1 MSDCTCAD
9 PSKVAEAVNNVKSGH
24 TEDTKTI
31 DETLHG
37 KSLEP
42 AGSHGA
48 ISPLRPCSWAPPEWG
63 PEGEN
68 FKSLAWRAAAL
79 AIAIANGIAQSQ
91 IADMQQDLAESYYD
105 MAKFKWDRFSNKY
118 IPLELK
124 LLNEVRSEP
133 IAELN
138 CADDKSRAAEAVNI
152 AYDRMSSYMA
162 TKAKQYH
169 LCIDSTLLMQMER
182 KRTMALAD
190 TANFNMSD
198 DYWFMDYLN
207 DKRWN
212 RRSTVLDLGRNLSSE
227 AMKYGDVAL
236 ATMKTVGG
244 QINQAAQGLMSA
256 IGYYGARNDTY
267 YPTTF
272 LGHSNSALVGVGT
285 VQSGLNPSNNLA
297 AG

>member
-9 PSKVAEAVNNVKSGH
+9 PSKVAEAIKNAQDGH
-24 TEDTKTI
+24 KQDTNTI
-31 DETLHG
+31 DETLYG
-37 KSLEP
+37 KTLEP
-42 AGSHGA
+42 SGQHGSFA
-48 ISPLRPCSWAPPEWG
+48 PIRNCSWAAPEWG

-79 AIAIANGIAQSQ
+79 AIAVANSIAQGQ

-105 MAKFKWDRFSNKY
+105 MAEFKWNRFRDKY
-118 IPLELK
+118 VPLELK

-133 IAELN
+133 ILSLN

-152 AYDRMSSYMA
+152 SYDRMTDYMT

-169 LCIDSTLLMQMER
+169 MCIDSTLLMQMER
-182 KRTMALAD
+182 KRTVALAD
-190 TANFNMSD
+190 TANYNMTD
-198 DYWFMDYLN
+198 DQWYVDYRN

-212 RRSTVLDLGRNLSSE
+212 RRSNILDLGRNLSSE

-244 QINQAAQGLMSA
+244 QISQAAQGLMTA
-256 IGYYGARNDTY
+256 VGYYGARNDTY

-272 LGHSNSALVGVGT
+272 LGHSNSALVGIGT

>member
-9 PSKVAEAVNNVKSGH
+9 PQAVAKAVNGVESGH
-24 TEDTKTI
+24 QKDTQTI
-31 DETLHG
+31 DETLYG
-37 KSLEP
+37 KSLDPEGQH
-42 AGSHGA
+42 GSIA
-48 ISPLRPCSWAPPEWG
+48 PQRFCSWAAPEWG

-79 AIAIANGIAQSQ
+79 AIAIANSIAQGQ

-105 MAKFKWDRFSNKY
+105 MAEFKWNRFKNKY
-118 IPLELK
+118 VPLELK

-133 IAELN
+133 IVSLN

-152 AYDRMSSYMA
+152 AYDRMSEYMA
-162 TKAKQYH
+162 TKARQYH
-169 LCIDSTLLMQMER
+169 LCIDSTLIMQMER
-182 KRTMALAD
+182 KRTVALAD
-190 TANFNMSD
+190 TANYNMTD
-198 DYWFMDYLN
+198 DQWYVDYRN

-212 RRSTVLDLGRNLSSE
+212 RRSNILDLGRNLSSE

-244 QINQAAQGLMSA
+244 QISQAAQGLMTA
-256 IGYYGARNDTY
+256 VGYYGARNDTY

-272 LGHSNSALVGVGT
+272 LGHSNSALVGIGT